1 MKLNSNKIAII
12 LSVILTAL
20 CVISILCL
28 IFYPKRNKSY
38 TAYIYVD
45 GVLYDSIPLNEVN
58 TPYSFR
64 IFTEDGHYNEI
75 QVEYNSIGISA
86 ADCPNLLCVKQGPIS
101 NNLLPITCLPHH
113 LVIELKTIIHPA
125 NQPDA
130 ITH

>member
-1 MKLNSNKIAII
+1 MKMKPNKIAMI

-28 IFYPKRNKSY
+28 MFYPKRNKTY

-45 GVLYDSIPLNEVN
+45 GVLHDSILLNEV
-58 TPYSFR
+58 TTSYSFR
-64 IFTEDGHYNEI
+64 ICTKDGHYNEI
-75 QVEYNSIGISA
+75 QVEGKSIGISA
-86 ADCPNLLCVKQGPIS
+86 ADCPDLLCVKQGTIS

-113 LVIELKTIIHPA
+113 LVIELKPITLPE